1 MVQIELTFLDG
12 TRIFYEEANGIM
24 QRFIEYATSPREKIR
39 KYNAGKYYYL
49 KILHRIVKRLDEKQ
63 RSQLYSELKALHDK
77 VGMKYDSNIVNK
89 SILQTFG
96 KYCRGN
102 EIKCTAFFTTIYLA
116 MLDLEENKAQFP
128 QSLGKTMVLASCGAI
143 INWGKDPNE
152 AATMFNRKRETSS
165 NDYCDN
171 GNDEY
176 GSRFEKYGG
185 YNGYDDDTI
194 DEVFDGHP
202 EATWNVD

>member
-1 MVQIELTFLDG
+1 M
-12 TRIFYEEANGIM
+12 
-24 QRFIEYATSPREKIR
+24 
-39 KYNAGKYYYL
+39 
-49 KILHRIVKRLDEKQ
+49 KRLDEKQ

-116 MLDLEENKAQFP
+116 MLDLEENKEQFP

-152 AATMFNRKRETSS
+152 AATMFNRKRETIS
-165 NDYCDN
+165 NDYCDD
-171 GNDEY
+171 GNDDY
-176 GSRFEKYGG
+176 NCRFEKYGG
-185 YNGYDDDTI
+185 YNDFDDDTI
-194 DEVFDGHP
+194 DEAFDGFP

>member
-1 MVQIELTFLDG
+1 MVQKELTFPDG

-77 VGMKYDSNIVNK
+77 VGMKYDSNIVNR

-96 KYCRGN
+96 KYWRGN

-128 QSLGKTMVLASCGAI
+128 HSLGKSMVLASCGAI

-165 NDYCDN
+165 NDYSDN

-185 YNGYDDDTI
+185 YNDYDDDTI
-194 DEVFDGHP
+194 DEAFDGFP

>member
-1 MVQIELTFLDG
+1 MVQKELTFPDG

-77 VGMKYDSNIVNK
+77 VGMKYDSNIVNR

-96 KYCRGN
+96 KYWRGN

-116 MLDLEENKAQFP
+116 MLDLEENKAQLP
-128 QSLGKTMVLASCGAI
+128 HSLGKSMVLASCGAI

-165 NDYCDN
+165 NDYSDN

-185 YNGYDDDTI
+185 YNDYDDDTI
-194 DEVFDGHP
+194 DEAFDGFP

>member
-1 MVQIELTFLDG
+1 MVQIELTFSDG
-12 TRIFYEEANGIM
+12 TRIFYEEANGIKK
-24 QRFIEYATSPREKIR
+24 RFIEYATSPREKRR
-39 KYNAGKYYYL
+39 KYNAGKNYYL

-116 MLDLEENKAQFP
+116 MLDLEENKEQFP

-152 AATMFNRKRETSS
+152 AATMFNRKRETIS
-165 NDYCDN
+165 NDYCDD
-171 GNDEY
+171 GNDDY
-176 GSRFEKYGG
+176 NCRFEKYGG
-185 YNGYDDDTI
+185 YNDFDDDTI
-194 DEVFDGHP
+194 DEAFDGFP